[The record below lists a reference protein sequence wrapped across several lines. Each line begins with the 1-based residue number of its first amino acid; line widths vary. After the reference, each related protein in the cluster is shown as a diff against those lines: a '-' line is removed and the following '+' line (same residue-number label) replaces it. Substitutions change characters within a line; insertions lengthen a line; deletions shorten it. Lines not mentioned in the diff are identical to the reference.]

1 MTDWTKAYQALAKAG
16 YSDSDIERISGV
28 TRSTVCNVR
37 NGTWQYKHDPGY
49 EGGVAVLAEL
59 EKVAE
64 RERLAEQESPGEPD
78 EPTAP

>member
-37 NGTWQYKHDPGY
+37 NGTWQYRHDPGY
-49 EGGVAVLAEL
+49 EGGVAVLAEID
-59 EKVAE
+59 KAVAE
-64 RERLAEQESPGEPD
+64 GKLEENPLEGE
-78 EPTAP
+78 